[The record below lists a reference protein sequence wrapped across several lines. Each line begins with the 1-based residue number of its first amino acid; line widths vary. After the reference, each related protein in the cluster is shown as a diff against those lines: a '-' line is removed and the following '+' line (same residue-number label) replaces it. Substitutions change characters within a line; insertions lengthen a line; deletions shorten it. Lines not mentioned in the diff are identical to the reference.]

1 MKPDRSHLLDIL
13 ASAEFITRALAD
25 LTFEQFRANDE
36 KQFAIEHQFMIMG
49 EAVKR
54 LSPEFRTQHPNV
66 PWQEMAGMRDIL
78 IHSYDD
84 VDLRIVWDAAKEH
97 LPPLVENLRQITQ
110 P

>member
-1 MKPDRSHLLDIL
+1 MKPDLAHILDIL
-13 ASAEFITRALAD
+13 ASAEFIIRALAD
-25 LTFEQFRANDE
+25 LTFEQFRGHQE
-36 KQFAIEHQFMIMG
+36 KQFAVEHQFMIMG

-54 LSPEFRTQHPNV
+54 LSPEFRARYPNV

-84 VDLRIVWDAAKEH
+84 VDLRIVWDAAKDH
-97 LPPLVENLRQITQ
+97 LPPLLQTLRQMTA

>member
-1 MKPDRSHLLDIL
+1 MKPDLAHILDIL
-13 ASAEFITRALAD
+13 ASAEFIIRALAD
-25 LTFEQFRANDE
+25 LTFEQFQDHQE
-36 KQFAIEHQFMIMG
+36 KQFAVEHQFMIMG

-54 LSPEFRTQHPNV
+54 LSPEFRARYPNV

-84 VDLRIVWDAAKEH
+84 VDLRIVWDAAKDH
-97 LPPLVENLRQITQ
+97 LPPLLQTFRQMTA